1 MIQNTMEYSC
11 RLFVEGSR
19 PMFNLFQTC
28 VEMIY
33 MVIWKVVGDYENYM
47 NRIRLKNIPE
57 YILFYFCQVLS

>member
-1 MIQNTMEYSC
+1 MEYSC

-19 PMFNLFQTC
+19 LMFNLFQTC

>member
-1 MIQNTMEYSC
+1 MEYSC

-19 PMFNLFQTC
+19 LMFNLFQTC

-47 NRIRLKNIPE
+47 NRIQLKNIPE

>member
-1 MIQNTMEYSC
+1 
-11 RLFVEGSR
+11 
-19 PMFNLFQTC
+19 MFNLFQTC

-33 MVIWKVVGDYENYM
+33 MVIWKAVGDYENYM